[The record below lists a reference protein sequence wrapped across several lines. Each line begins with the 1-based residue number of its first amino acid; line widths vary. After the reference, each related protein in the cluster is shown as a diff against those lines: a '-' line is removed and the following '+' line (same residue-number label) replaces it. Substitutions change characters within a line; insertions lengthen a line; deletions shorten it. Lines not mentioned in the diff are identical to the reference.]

1 MNVHQIVQ
9 RILEGEVVDA
19 LPPEVKKEIIDYDD
33 NLRPKDPILAGIN
46 KIIEIKDKA
55 LESQKNIEAKV

>member
-9 RILEGEVVDA
+9 KILEGEAVDA
-19 LPPEVKKEIIDYDD
+19 LPLEVKKEIINYDD

-55 LESQKNIEAKV
+55 LESQKNLEAKV